1 MRSFDQTSIHLLL
14 LSAVAMCGNLYAQGS
29 AQNSAQN
36 SAEHIKPNPV
46 IVPLVPEIPK
56 LPADITESSGSEI
69 QPSKVEVV
77 TAKPIAVPEYKKAKK
92 EQHQNSD

>member
-1 MRSFDQTSIHLLL
+1 MRPFYQTSINLLL
-14 LSAVAMCGNLYAQGS
+14 LSAVALCGNLYAQ
-29 AQNSAQN
+29 NSVQD

-56 LPADITESSGSEI
+56 QPADIAEPSDREI
-69 QPSKVEVV
+69 QPSRVESVV
-77 TAKPIAVPEYKKAKK
+77 AKPIAVPEYKKAKK

>member
-14 LSAVAMCGNLYAQGS
+14 LSAVALCGNLYAQGS
-29 AQNSAQN
+29 AQT

-69 QPSKVEVV
+69 QPSKVEAV
-77 TAKPIAVPEYKKAKK
+77 TAKPILVPEYKKAKK